1 MPSDE
6 QFTALGKSPP
16 DITAVGFQTSSITIA
31 VGVDAAGIQAGVI
44 GRCTDGHGVH
54 GISNTVTKAA
64 VFGENLAKGDGVM
77 GKSED
82 GVGVTG
88 KSEDGTGVH
97 GISNTQAAV
106 FGENLAKGDGVV
118 GAALGNG
125 NGVHGISVT
134 KAAVFGENLAK
145 GVGVMGKSEQG
156 IGVHGISN
164 TVTQAAVFGENVSK
178 GDGVRGVSNQGIGG
192 VFEGKRS
199 PLRLIAQKGSGVPS
213 QDEEHDM
220 GEFHLTEKG
229 ELFFCIASGGTTPGF
244 PATWKRVSLIDP

>member
-1 MPSDE
+1 MVQRIIWFMPSDE

-54 GISNTVTKAA
+54 GISNT
-64 VFGENLAKGDGVM
+64 
-77 GKSED
+77 
-82 GVGVTG
+82 
-88 KSEDGTGVH
+88 
-97 GISNTQAAV
+97 
-106 FGENLAKGDGVV
+106 
-118 GAALGNG
+118 
-125 NGVHGISVT
+125 VT